1 MPLNHCCDVASRKVT
16 GRPGSCRREEAAA
29 TYRKLKVLLK
39 VGNVVVD
46 GILPRPHHHQARL
59 LQDLAGR
66 HVEVDNVCVRLRG
79 VASPAVCL
87 SLCRKVLGLLSFS
100 VSLFLCV
107 GVAECYSANECQ
119 AAKLSLINTVLSRVN
134 SSQSEREVGQRDE
147 IGKRRRSE
155 DSRPSSCDAE
165 TALMRPASPRR
176 RRRRRRLS
184 LLYPNTNGAKA
195 GLALPPS
202 PRPR

>member
-1 MPLNHCCDVASRKVT
+1 M
-16 GRPGSCRREEAAA
+16 
-29 TYRKLKVLLK
+29 LKSIMCVF
-39 VGNVVVD
+39 
-46 GILPRPHHHQARL
+46 
-59 LQDLAGR
+59 
-66 HVEVDNVCVRLRG
+66 VCVVLRLQP
-79 VASPAVCL
+79 SVCL
-87 SLCRKVLGLLSFS
+87 SVAKSWGFSLSLSLSFS

-165 TALMRPASPRR
+165 TALMRP
-176 RRRRRRLS
+176 
-184 LLYPNTNGAKA
+184 
-195 GLALPPS
+195 
-202 PRPR
+202 